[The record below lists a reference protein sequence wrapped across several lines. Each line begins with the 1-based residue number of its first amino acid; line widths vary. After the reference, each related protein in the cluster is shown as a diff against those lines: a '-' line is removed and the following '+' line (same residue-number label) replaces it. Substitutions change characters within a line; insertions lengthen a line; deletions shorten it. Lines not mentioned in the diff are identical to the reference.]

1 MNKNI
6 YNPFNKIA
14 GVQALGIGLTAIII
28 ISIIAHFSGVTF
40 PSIISAQTGTN
51 AMSIPRLLVQNLG
64 HWIIFSTII
73 YLFGVFASKS
83 HIRAIDI
90 FGTIAVSRIPF
101 ILFSFLGFLPIDGIT
116 QKISAAV
123 KTNPADPNLLSDVP
137 LSEISILIVFALLT
151 LAIAVWV
158 IALMYNAFRISSN
171 IKGEKSA
178 ILFIVAIILS
188 SIFSYFYEIMIV
200 RLIP

>member
-6 YNPFNKIA
+6 YNPFYKIA

-28 ISIIAHFSGVTF
+28 ISILAHFNGMTF
-40 PSIISAQTGTN
+40 PSIISAQIGN
-51 AMSIPRLLVQNLG
+51 KALSIPRLLVQNLG

-101 ILFSFLGFLPIDGIT
+101 ILFSILGFLPINEIN
-116 QKISAAV
+116 QKITAAV
-123 KTNPADPNLLSDVP
+123 KNNPADPNLLSDLP
-137 LSEISILIVFALLT
+137 LSEISILIVFALIT

-158 IALMYNAFRISSN
+158 IALMYNAFRISTN

-178 ILFIVAIILS
+178 ILFIVALILS
-188 SIFSYFYEIMIV
+188 LIVSYFYENMIV

>member
-6 YNPFNKIA
+6 YNPFYKIA

-28 ISIIAHFSGVTF
+28 ISILAHFNGMTF
-40 PSIISAQTGTN
+40 PSIISAQIGNN
-51 AMSIPRLLVQNLG
+51 ALSIPRLLVQNLG

-101 ILFSFLGFLPIDGIT
+101 ILFSILGFLPINEIN
-116 QKISAAV
+116 QKITAAV
-123 KTNPADPNLLSDVP
+123 KNNPADPNLLSDLP
-137 LSEISILIVFALLT
+137 LSEISILIGFALIT

-158 IALMYNAFRISSN
+158 IALMYNAFRISTN

-178 ILFIVAIILS
+178 ILFIVALILS
-188 SIFSYFYEIMIV
+188 LIVSYFYENMIV

>member
-6 YNPFNKIA
+6 YNPFYKIA

-28 ISIIAHFSGVTF
+28 ISILAHFNGMTF
-40 PSIISAQTGTN
+40 PSIISAQIGNN
-51 AMSIPRLLVQNLG
+51 ALSIPRLLVQNLG

-101 ILFSFLGFLPIDGIT
+101 ILFSILGFLPINEINH
-116 QKISAAV
+116 KISAAL
-123 KTNPADPNLLSDVP
+123 KNNPADPNLLSDLP
-137 LSEISILIVFALLT
+137 LSEISILIVFALIT
-151 LAIAVWV
+151 LSIAVWV
-158 IALMYNAFRISSN
+158 IALMYNAFRISTN
-171 IKGEKSA
+171 IKGEKSD
-178 ILFIVAIILS
+178 ILFIVALILS
-188 SIFSYFYEIMIV
+188 LIVSYFYQNMIV